1 MKIKFKRLD
10 YQEKCLNQILGV
22 FKGIYLKEPE
32 NDAQRIS
39 NPVFEIG
46 EIKDLLLENIENCYG
61 IGKIKDTFLNFSQAN
76 SYLLYAQNGVFKTS
90 FAKSLTDLINNK
102 MPKDNF
108 YPNRESKIEIEFNG
122 NKISKENVAVFHSY
136 DEKFSSEDSVTNF
149 MAKSELK
156 QRYDNIL
163 SELEKEKKALLK
175 SLKSGFDSVFDY
187 EKEIKTIFKNK
198 SFYEIL
204 DNHLTD
210 IENSEEHY
218 SFKYHDI
225 FDKLGKVKDFVNE
238 NRGLIEQY
246 FNKYKELLSLS
257 KVFKHTE
264 IGDFGTN
271 HANDLKKALENDR
284 FFKANHSLMIAGE
297 EIKDYNKLSEI
308 FEEEKNK
315 ILNNESL
322 KNSFANIE
330 KVINANKE
338 LRAFKDAI
346 SGDNTLLIEL
356 LDYDSFREK
365 VLFSYLKQSI
375 QNVRSLVGLY
385 REKKPEIEEIIKQAN
400 KDQKEWESV
409 IEIFNQRFLVP
420 FKVELQNQKDIL
432 LNEETAQ
439 FGFIFFDDN
448 QDVNVQK
455 EDLQKHLSGGEK
467 RALYILQILFEIEA
481 RKRSDKPQ
489 LLVFDDIS
497 DSFDYKNKHAIIE
510 YLNDLQECGQF
521 KLLVMTHNFD
531 FYRTLASRLGIPR
544 EQIKMIRKNDAR
556 EIIFENGG
564 YLKDFVKHIKDSQE
578 DKDFFA
584 LIPFVRNLIEYTS
597 FQADKDSNYIKLTSC
612 LHIKKDTKNIQIQD
626 ISKIFDSVFGTERKK
641 KKIEKDNSK
650 LYFQA
655 IYDIAEEIYNDKDR
669 NRIELQ
675 NKIIFSMAIRL
686 KSEEWMLNKLNQEF
700 ESTNNQTRELY
711 DAIKKELSDDEKRI
725 IQKVLMITPENIHI
739 NSFMFEPI
747 LDISLDHLYT
757 CLEKVKNLN

>member
-1 MKIKFKRLD
+1 MGLKI
-10 YQEKCLNQILGV
+10 
-22 FKGIYLKEPE
+22 
-32 NDAQRIS
+32 
-39 NPVFEIG
+39 
-46 EIKDLLLENIENCYG
+46 NIENCYG
-61 IGKIKDTFLNFSQAN
+61 IGKIKDISLNFSEAN

-90 FAKSLTDLINNK
+90 FAKSLTDLINNE

-108 YPNRESKIEIEFNG
+108 YPKRESKIEIEFNG
-122 NKISKENVAVFHSY
+122 HGISKENVAVFHSY
-136 DEKFSSEDSVTNF
+136 DEKFNSEDSVTTF

-163 SELEKEKKALLK
+163 SELEEKKKALLK
-175 SLKSGFDSVFDY
+175 SLKSGFNY
-187 EKEIKTIFKNK
+187 EKEIETIENKN
-198 SFYEIL
+198 FYEIL
-204 DNHLTD
+204 DNHLTE

-225 FDKLGKVKDFVNE
+225 FDKSEKVKDFVNK
-238 NRGLIEQY
+238 NRDLIEQY
-246 FNKYKELLSLS
+246 FNIYKELLSLS
-257 KVFKHTE
+257 KIFKHTE
-264 IGDFGTN
+264 VGDFGTN

-284 FFKANHSLMIAGE
+284 FFKANHSLMIAEE
-297 EIKDYNKLSEI
+297 EIKNYNKLSEI

-315 ILNNESL
+315 ILNNENL

-330 KVINANKE
+330 KAINANKE
-338 LRAFKDAI
+338 LKAFKDAI
-346 SGDNTLLIEL
+346 NRDNTLLTEL
-356 LDYDSFREK
+356 LNYDSFREK
-365 VLFSYLKQSI
+365 VLFSYLKQAI
-375 QNVRSLVGLY
+375 QNVRILVELY
-385 REKKPEIEEIIKQAN
+385 REKKPEIKEIIKQAN

-409 IEIFNQRFLVP
+409 IETFNQRFLVP
-420 FKVELQNQKDIL
+420 FKVKLQNQKDIL
-432 LNEETAQ
+432 LNKDTAQ
-439 FGFIFFDDN
+439 FRFIFSDDN

-481 RKRSDKPQ
+481 RKRSDKLQ

-531 FYRTLASRLGIPR
+531 FYLTLASRLGIPR

-584 LIPFVRNLIEYTS
+584 LIPFVRNLIEYTRP
-597 FQADKDSNYIKLTSC
+597 QADKDNDYIKLTNC
-612 LHIKKDTKNIQIQD
+612 LHMKKDTETIKIQD
-626 ISKIFDSVFGTERKK
+626 ISKIFDSVFGIERKK
-641 KKIEKDNSK
+641 RNIEKDGSK
-650 LYFQA
+650 LYLQA
-655 IYDIAEEIYNDKDR
+655 IYDIAEEICNDENR
-669 NRIELQ
+669 NHIELQ
-675 NKIIFSMAIRL
+675 NKIIFSIAIRL
-686 KSEEWMLNKLNQEF
+686 KAEEWMLNKLNQKF
-700 ESTNNQTRELY
+700 EPKKNQTRELY
-711 DAIKKELSDDEKRI
+711 DATKKGLSDDEKRI

-757 CLEKVKNLN
+757 CFEEVKKLNKAYQ

>member
-1 MKIKFKRLD
+1 MELKI
-10 YQEKCLNQILGV
+10 
-22 FKGIYLKEPE
+22 
-32 NDAQRIS
+32 
-39 NPVFEIG
+39 
-46 EIKDLLLENIENCYG
+46 NIENCYG
-61 IGKIKDTFLNFSQAN
+61 IGKIKDTLNFSQAK
-76 SYLLYAQNGVFKTS
+76 SCLLYAQNGVFKTS
-90 FAKSLTDLINNK
+90 FAKSLTDLINSE

-122 NKISKENVAVFHSY
+122 NRISKENVAVFHSY

-238 NRGLIEQY
+238 NRDLIEQY

-264 IGDFGTN
+264 VGDFGTN

-315 ILNNESL
+315 ILNNEDL

-330 KVINANKE
+330 KFINANKE

-356 LDYDSFREK
+356 LNYDSFREK

-439 FGFIFFDDN
+439 FGFIFSDDN

-481 RKRSDKPQ
+481 RKRSNETQ

-497 DSFDYKNKHAIIE
+497 DSFDYRNKHAIIE

-544 EQIKMIRKNDAR
+544 EQIKIIRKNDTR

-564 YLKDFVKHIKDSQE
+564 YLKSVIKCIRDSKE

-597 FQADKDSNYIKLTSC
+597 FQADKNNNYIKLTSC
-612 LHIKKDTKNIQIQD
+612 LHMKKDTKDIQIQD

-641 KKIEKDNSK
+641 KKIEEDNSK
-650 LYFQA
+650 LYFKT
-655 IYDIAEEIYNDKDR
+655 IYNIAEKIYNDK
-669 NRIELQ
+669 NPNHIELQ
-675 NKIIFSMAIRL
+675 NKIIFSIAIRL

-757 CLEKVKNLN
+757 CFEEIKNLN

>member
-1 MKIKFKRLD
+1 MELKI
-10 YQEKCLNQILGV
+10 
-22 FKGIYLKEPE
+22 
-32 NDAQRIS
+32 
-39 NPVFEIG
+39 
-46 EIKDLLLENIENCYG
+46 NIENCYG
-61 IGKIKDTFLNFSQAN
+61 IGKMKEILNFSQAN

-90 FAKSLTDLINNK
+90 FAKSLTDLINSE

-122 NKISKENVAVFHSY
+122 NRISKENVAVFHSY

-175 SLKSGFDSVFDY
+175 SLKSGFDSGFDY
-187 EKEIKTIFKNK
+187 EKEIKTIKNK

-225 FDKLGKVKDFVNE
+225 FDKSEKVKDFVNE
-238 NRGLIEQY
+238 NRDLIEQY

-264 IGDFGTN
+264 VGDFGTN
-271 HANDLKKALENDR
+271 HANDLKKALENNR
-284 FFKANHSLMIAGE
+284 FFKADHSLMIAGE
-297 EIKDYNKLSEI
+297 EIKNYNRLSEI

-315 ILNNESL
+315 ILNNEDL

-330 KVINANKE
+330 KFINANKE

-356 LDYDSFREK
+356 LNYDSFREK

-409 IEIFNQRFLVP
+409 IKIFNQRFLVP

-439 FGFIFFDDN
+439 FGFIFSDGN

-481 RKRSDKPQ
+481 RKRSYKPQ

-564 YLKDFVKHIKDSQE
+564 YLKSFIECIRNSKE
-578 DKDFFA
+578 DKNFFA
-584 LIPFVRNLIEYTS
+584 LIPFVRNLIEYTRP
-597 FQADKDSNYIKLTSC
+597 QTDKDNDYIKLTSC
-612 LHIKKDTKNIQIQD
+612 LHMKKDTKNIQIQD

-641 KKIEKDNSK
+641 RNIEKDGSK
-650 LYFQA
+650 LYHQA
-655 IYDIAEEIYNDKDR
+655 IYDIAEEIYNDK
-669 NRIELQ
+669 NCNHIELQ
-675 NKIIFSMAIRL
+675 NKIIFSIAIRL
-686 KSEEWMLNKLNQEF
+686 KAEEWMLNKLNQEF
-700 ESTNNQTRELY
+700 KPKKNQTRELY
-711 DAIKKELSDDEKRI
+711 DATKKELSDDEKRI

-747 LDISLDHLYT
+747 LDTSLDHLYT
-757 CLEKVKNLN
+757 CFEEVKNLN

>member
-1 MKIKFKRLD
+1 MGLKI
-10 YQEKCLNQILGV
+10 I
-22 FKGIYLKEPE
+22 
-32 NDAQRIS
+32 
-39 NPVFEIG
+39 
-46 EIKDLLLENIENCYG
+46 NIENCYG
-61 IGKIKDTFLNFSQAN
+61 IGKIQKTSLDFSKSN

-90 FAKSLTDLINNK
+90 FAKSLTDLINNE

-108 YPNRESKIEIEFNG
+108 YPNRESEIKIEFNG
-122 NKISKENVAVFHSY
+122 KKISKENVAVFHSY
-136 DEKFSSEDSVTNF
+136 DEKFSSEDSVTTF

-175 SLKSGFDSVFDY
+175 SLKSGFNY
-187 EKEIKTIFKNK
+187 EKEIETIKNK
-198 SFYEIL
+198 NFYEIL
-204 DNHLTD
+204 DNHLTE

-225 FDKLGKVKDFVNE
+225 FDKSEKVKDFVNK
-238 NRGLIEQY
+238 NRDLIEQY

-264 IGDFGTN
+264 VGDFGTN

-284 FFKANHSLMIAGE
+284 FFKANHSLMIAEE
-297 EIKDYNKLSEI
+297 EIKNYNKLSEI

-315 ILNNESL
+315 ILNNENL
-322 KNSFANIE
+322 KNSFVNIE
-330 KVINANKE
+330 KAINANKE
-338 LRAFKDAI
+338 LKAFKDAI
-346 SGDNTLLIEL
+346 NRDNTLLTEL
-356 LDYDSFREK
+356 LNYDSFREK
-365 VLFSYLKQSI
+365 VLFSYLKQAI
-375 QNVRSLVGLY
+375 QNVRILVELY

-420 FKVELQNQKDIL
+420 FKVKLQNQKDIL
-432 LNEETAQ
+432 LNKDAAQ
-439 FGFIFFDDN
+439 FRFIFSDDN
-448 QDVNVQK
+448 QDMNVQK

-481 RKRSDKPQ
+481 RKRSDKTQ

-497 DSFDYKNKHAIIE
+497 DSFDYRNKHAIIE
-510 YLNDLQECGQF
+510 YLNDLQECRQF

-531 FYRTLASRLGIPR
+531 FYRTLESRLSIPR

-556 EIIFENGG
+556 EITFESGG
-564 YLKDFVKHIKDSQE
+564 YLKSVIKCIRDSE
-578 DKDFFA
+578 KDKDFFA

-597 FQADKDSNYIKLTSC
+597 FQADKNDNYIKLTSC
-612 LHIKKDTKNIQIQD
+612 LHMKKDTKDIQIQD

-641 KKIEKDNSK
+641 KKIEEDNSK
-650 LYFQA
+650 LYFET
-655 IYDIAEEIYNDKDR
+655 IYNIAEKIYNDK
-669 NRIELQ
+669 NYNNIELQ
-675 NKIIFSMAIRL
+675 NKIIFSIVIRL

-711 DAIKKELSDDEKRI
+711 DAIKKELSDDEKRV

-747 LDISLDHLYT
+747 LDTPLDHLYT

>member
-1 MKIKFKRLD
+1 MGLKI
-10 YQEKCLNQILGV
+10 
-22 FKGIYLKEPE
+22 
-32 NDAQRIS
+32 
-39 NPVFEIG
+39 
-46 EIKDLLLENIENCYG
+46 NIENCYG
-61 IGKIKDTFLNFSQAN
+61 IGKIKDISLNFSQAN

-90 FAKSLTDLINNK
+90 FAKSLTDLINNE

-108 YPNRESKIEIEFNG
+108 YPKRESKIEIEFNG
-122 NKISKENVAVFHSY
+122 HGISKENVAVFHSY
-136 DEKFSSEDSVTNF
+136 DEKFNSEDSVTTF

-163 SELEKEKKALLK
+163 SELEEKKKALLK
-175 SLKSGFDSVFDY
+175 SLKSGFNY
-187 EKEIKTIFKNK
+187 EKEIETIKNK
-198 SFYEIL
+198 NFYEIL
-204 DNHLTD
+204 DNHLTE

-225 FDKLGKVKDFVNE
+225 FDKSEKVKDFVNK
-238 NRGLIEQY
+238 NRDLIEQY
-246 FNKYKELLSLS
+246 FNIYKELLSLS
-257 KVFKHTE
+257 KIFKHTE
-264 IGDFGTN
+264 VGDFGTN

-284 FFKANHSLMIAGE
+284 FFKANHSLMIAEE
-297 EIKDYNKLSEI
+297 EIKNYNKLSEI

-315 ILNNESL
+315 ILNNENL
-322 KNSFANIE
+322 KNSFANVE
-330 KVINANKE
+330 KAINANKE
-338 LRAFKDAI
+338 LKAFKDAI
-346 SGDNTLLIEL
+346 NRDNTLLTEL
-356 LDYDSFREK
+356 LNYDSFREK
-365 VLFSYLKQSI
+365 VLFSYLKQFI
-375 QNVRSLVGLY
+375 QNVRSLVELY

-420 FKVELQNQKDIL
+420 FKVKLQNQKDIL
-432 LNEETAQ
+432 LNKDAAQ
-439 FGFIFFDDN
+439 FRFIFSDDN
-448 QDVNVQK
+448 QDMNVQK

-481 RKRSDKPQ
+481 RKRSNETQ

-497 DSFDYKNKHAIIE
+497 DSFDYRNKYAIIE
-510 YLNDLQECGQF
+510 YLNDLQECKQF

-531 FYRTLASRLGIPR
+531 FYRTLASRLNIPR

-564 YLKDFVKHIKDSQE
+564 YLKSVIKCIRDSE
-578 DKDFFA
+578 KDKDFFA

-597 FQADKDSNYIKLTSC
+597 FQADKNNNYIKLTSC
-612 LHIKKDTKNIQIQD
+612 LHMKKDTKDIQIQD

-641 KKIEKDNSK
+641 KKIEEDNSK
-650 LYFQA
+650 LYFET
-655 IYDIAEEIYNDKDR
+655 IYNIAEKIYNDKNHDH
-669 NRIELQ
+669 IELQ
-675 NKIIFSMAIRL
+675 NKIIFSIVIRL

-757 CLEKVKNLN
+757 CFEEVKNLN

>member
-1 MKIKFKRLD
+1 MELKI
-10 YQEKCLNQILGV
+10 
-22 FKGIYLKEPE
+22 
-32 NDAQRIS
+32 
-39 NPVFEIG
+39 
-46 EIKDLLLENIENCYG
+46 NIENCYG
-61 IGKIKDTFLNFSQAN
+61 IGKIKDTLNFSQAK

-90 FAKSLTDLINNK
+90 FAKSLTDLINNE

-108 YPNRESKIEIEFNG
+108 YPKRESKIEIEFNG
-122 NKISKENVAVFHSY
+122 HGISKENVAVFHSY
-136 DEKFSSEDSVTNF
+136 DEKFNSEDSVTTF

-156 QRYDNIL
+156 QQYDDIL
-163 SELEKEKKALLK
+163 SELEKEKKVLLK
-175 SLKSGFDSVFDY
+175 SLKSGFNY
-187 EKEIKTIFKNK
+187 EKEIETIKNK
-198 SFYEIL
+198 NFYEIL
-204 DNHLTD
+204 DNHLTE

-225 FDKLGKVKDFVNE
+225 FDKSEKVKDFVNK
-238 NRGLIEQY
+238 NRDLIEQY

-264 IGDFGTN
+264 VGDFGTN

-284 FFKANHSLMIAGE
+284 FFKANHSLMIAEE
-297 EIKDYNKLSEI
+297 EIKNYNKLSEI

-315 ILNNESL
+315 ILNNENL

-338 LRAFKDAI
+338 LKAFKDAI
-346 SGDNTLLIEL
+346 NRDNTLLTEL
-356 LDYDSFREK
+356 LNYDSFREK
-365 VLFSYLKQSI
+365 VLFSYLKQFI
-375 QNVRSLVGLY
+375 QNVRSLVELY

-420 FKVELQNQKDIL
+420 FKVKLQNQKDIL
-432 LNEETAQ
+432 LNKDAAQ
-439 FGFIFFDDN
+439 FRFIFSDDN

-481 RKRSDKPQ
+481 RKRSDKTQ

-497 DSFDYKNKHAIIE
+497 DSFDYRNKHAIIE
-510 YLNDLQECGQF
+510 YLNDLQECEQF

-531 FYRTLASRLGIPR
+531 FYRTLASRLDIPR
-544 EQIKMIRKNDAR
+544 GQIKMIRKNDAR
-556 EIIFENGG
+556 EIIFKNGG
-564 YLKDFVKHIKDSQE
+564 YLKSFIKCIRDSKE

-597 FQADKDSNYIKLTSC
+597 FQADKNNNYIKLTSC
-612 LHIKKDTKNIQIQD
+612 LHMKKDTKDIQIQD

-641 KKIEKDNSK
+641 KKIEEDNSK
-650 LYFQA
+650 LYFET
-655 IYDIAEEIYNDKDR
+655 IYNIAEKIYNDK
-669 NRIELQ
+669 NYNNIELQ
-675 NKIIFSMAIRL
+675 NKIIFSIVIRL

-700 ESTNNQTRELY
+700 ESTNNQTRKLY

-757 CLEKVKNLN
+757 CFEEVKNLN

>member
-1 MKIKFKRLD
+1 MELKI
-10 YQEKCLNQILGV
+10 
-22 FKGIYLKEPE
+22 
-32 NDAQRIS
+32 
-39 NPVFEIG
+39 
-46 EIKDLLLENIENCYG
+46 NIENCYG
-61 IGKIKDTFLNFSQAN
+61 IGKIKDISLNFSEAN

-90 FAKSLTDLINNK
+90 FAKSLTDLINNE

-108 YPNRESKIEIEFNG
+108 YPKRESKIEIEFNG
-122 NKISKENVAVFHSY
+122 HGISKENVAVFHSY
-136 DEKFSSEDSVTNF
+136 DEKFNSEDSVTTF

-156 QRYDNIL
+156 QRYDDIL

-175 SLKSGFDSVFDY
+175 SLKSGFNY
-187 EKEIKTIFKNK
+187 EKEIETIKNK
-198 SFYEIL
+198 NFYEIL
-204 DNHLTD
+204 DNHLTE

-225 FDKLGKVKDFVNE
+225 FDKSEKVKDFVNK
-238 NRGLIEQY
+238 NRDLIEQY
-246 FNKYKELLSLS
+246 FNEYKELLSLS

-264 IGDFGTN
+264 VGDFGTN

-284 FFKANHSLMIAGE
+284 FFKANHSLMIAEE
-297 EIKDYNKLSEI
+297 EIKNYNKLSEI

-315 ILNNESL
+315 ILNNENL

-330 KVINANKE
+330 KAINANKE
-338 LRAFKDAI
+338 LKAFKDAI
-346 SGDNTLLIEL
+346 NRDNTLLTEL
-356 LDYDSFREK
+356 LNYDSFREK
-365 VLFSYLKQSI
+365 VLFSYLKQAI
-375 QNVRSLVGLY
+375 QNVRILVELY
-385 REKKPEIEEIIKQAN
+385 REKKPEIKEIIKQAN

-409 IEIFNQRFLVP
+409 IETFNQRFLVP
-420 FKVELQNQKDIL
+420 FKVKLQNQKDIL
-432 LNEETAQ
+432 LNKDTAQ
-439 FGFIFFDDN
+439 FRFIFSDDN
-448 QDVNVQK
+448 QDMNVQK

-481 RKRSDKPQ
+481 RKRSDEVQ

-497 DSFDYKNKHAIIE
+497 DSFDYKNKYAIIE
-510 YLNDLQECGQF
+510 YLKDLQECEQF

-531 FYRTLASRLGIPR
+531 FYRTLASRLNIPR
-544 EQIKMIRKNDAR
+544 KQIKMICKNDAR

-564 YLKDFVKHIKDSQE
+564 YLKSFIKWIRDSE
-578 DKDFFA
+578 DDKDFFT

-597 FQADKDSNYIKLTSC
+597 FQADKNNNYIKLTSC
-612 LHIKKDTKNIQIQD
+612 LHMKKDTKNIQIQD

-675 NKIIFSMAIRL
+675 NKIIFSIVIRL

-757 CLEKVKNLN
+757 RFEEVKKLNKAYQ

>member
-1 MKIKFKRLD
+1 MELKI
-10 YQEKCLNQILGV
+10 
-22 FKGIYLKEPE
+22 
-32 NDAQRIS
+32 
-39 NPVFEIG
+39 
-46 EIKDLLLENIENCYG
+46 NIENCYG
-61 IGKIKDTFLNFSQAN
+61 IGKIKEKSLDFSKAN
-76 SYLLYAQNGVFKTS
+76 SCLLYAQNGVFKTS
-90 FAKSLTDLINNK
+90 FAKSLTDLINNE

-108 YPNRESKIEIEFNG
+108 YPKRESKIEIEFNG
-122 NKISKENVAVFHSY
+122 HGISKENVAVFHSY
-136 DEKFSSEDSVTNF
+136 DEKFNSEDSVTTF

-156 QRYDNIL
+156 QRYDDIL
-163 SELEKEKKALLK
+163 SELEEKKKALLK
-175 SLKSGFDSVFDY
+175 SLKGGFNY
-187 EKEIKTIFKNK
+187 EKEIETIKNK
-198 SFYEIL
+198 NFYEIL
-204 DNHLTD
+204 DNHLTE

-218 SFKYHDI
+218 SFKYHDM
-225 FDKLGKVKDFVNE
+225 FDKSEKVKDFVNK
-238 NRGLIEQY
+238 NRDLIEQY
-246 FNKYKELLSLS
+246 FNKYKELLSIS

-264 IGDFGTN
+264 VGDFGTN

-284 FFKANHSLMIAGE
+284 FFKANHSLMIAEE
-297 EIKDYNKLSEI
+297 EIKNYNKLSEI

-315 ILNNESL
+315 ILNNENL

-330 KVINANKE
+330 KAINANKE
-338 LRAFKDAI
+338 LKAFKDAI
-346 SGDNTLLIEL
+346 NRDNTLLTEL
-356 LDYDSFREK
+356 LNYDSFREK
-365 VLFSYLKQSI
+365 VLFSYLKQAI
-375 QNVRSLVGLY
+375 QNVRILVELY

-400 KDQKEWESV
+400 KDQKEWVSV

-420 FKVELQNQKDIL
+420 FKVKLQNQKDIL
-432 LNEETAQ
+432 LNKDAAQ
-439 FGFIFFDDN
+439 FRFIFSDDN
-448 QDVNVQK
+448 QDMNVQK

-481 RKRSDKPQ
+481 RKRSDKTQ

-497 DSFDYKNKHAIIE
+497 DSFDYRNKHAIIE
-510 YLNDLQECGQF
+510 YLNDLQECRQF

-531 FYRTLASRLGIPR
+531 FYRTLGSRLNIPR

-556 EIIFENGG
+556 EITFESGG
-564 YLKDFVKHIKDSQE
+564 YLKSVIKCIRDSE
-578 DKDFFA
+578 KDKDFFA

-597 FQADKDSNYIKLTSC
+597 FQADKNDNYIKLTSC
-612 LHIKKDTKNIQIQD
+612 LHMKEDTKDIQIQD

-675 NKIIFSMAIRL
+675 NKIILSMAIRL
-686 KSEEWMLNKLNQEF
+686 KAEEWMLNKLNQEF
-700 ESTNNQTRELY
+700 ESEKNQTRELY
-711 DAIKKELSDDEKRI
+711 DATKKELSDDEKRV

-757 CLEKVKNLN
+757 CLEEVKNLN

>member
-1 MKIKFKRLD
+1 MGLKI
-10 YQEKCLNQILGV
+10 I
-22 FKGIYLKEPE
+22 
-32 NDAQRIS
+32 
-39 NPVFEIG
+39 
-46 EIKDLLLENIENCYG
+46 NIENCYG
-61 IGKIKDTFLNFSQAN
+61 IGKIQKTSLDFSKSN

-90 FAKSLTDLINNK
+90 FAKSLTDLINNE

-108 YPNRESKIEIEFNG
+108 YPNRRSKIEIEFNG
-122 NKISKENVAVFHSY
+122 EKISKENVAVFHSY
-136 DEKFSSEDSVTNF
+136 DEKFSSENSVTTF
-149 MAKSELK
+149 MAESDLK
-156 QRYDNIL
+156 QRYDDIF

-175 SLKSGFDSVFDY
+175 SLKSDFDY

-204 DNHLTD
+204 YNHLIE

-218 SFKYHDI
+218 SFKYHNI
-225 FDKLGKVKDFVNE
+225 FDKLGKVKDFVNK
-238 NRGLIEQY
+238 NRDLIEQY

-264 IGDFGTN
+264 VGDFGTN

-297 EIKDYNKLSEI
+297 EIKNYNKLSEI

-315 ILNNESL
+315 ILNNEDL

-330 KVINANKE
+330 KFINANKE

-356 LDYDSFREK
+356 LNYDSFRKK

-375 QNVRSLVGLY
+375 QNVRSLVELY
-385 REKKPEIEEIIKQAN
+385 REKKPEIEEIIEQAN

-409 IEIFNQRFLVP
+409 IKIFNQRFLVP

-432 LNEETAQ
+432 LNKDAAQ
-439 FGFIFFDDN
+439 FGFIFSDDN

-497 DSFDYKNKHAIIE
+497 DSFDYRNKHAIIE

-584 LIPFVRNLIEYTS
+584 LIPFVRNLIEYTRL
-597 FQADKDSNYIKLTSC
+597 QASKDNDYIKLTSC
-612 LHIKKDTKNIQIQD
+612 LHMKKDTKDIQIQD
-626 ISKIFDSVFGTERKK
+626 ISKIFDSVFGAERKK
-641 KKIEKDNSK
+641 RNIEKNGSK
-650 LYFQA
+650 LYLQA
-655 IYDIAEEIYNDKDR
+655 IYDIAEEICKNE
-669 NRIELQ
+669 NCNHIELQ
-675 NKIIFSMAIRL
+675 NKIIFSIAIRL
-686 KSEEWMLNKLNQEF
+686 KAEEWMLNKLNQKF
-700 ESTNNQTRELY
+700 EPTKNQTRGLY
-711 DAIKKELSDDEKRI
+711 NATKEELSDDEKRI

-757 CLEKVKNLN
+757 CFEEVKKLNKAYQ

>member
-1 MKIKFKRLD
+1 MELKII
-10 YQEKCLNQILGV
+10 NM
-22 FKGIYLKEPE
+22 
-32 NDAQRIS
+32 
-39 NPVFEIG
+39 
-46 EIKDLLLENIENCYG
+46 ENCYG
-61 IGKIKDTFLNFSQAN
+61 IGKIEKISLNFQKN

-136 DEKFSSEDSVTNF
+136 DEKFSSEDSVTTF
-149 MAKSELK
+149 MAEADLK
-156 QRYDNIL
+156 QQYDDIF

-175 SLKSGFDSVFDY
+175 SLKSGFDY

-210 IENSEEHY
+210 IEKSEEHY
-218 SFKYHDI
+218 FFKYRDI

-238 NRGLIEQY
+238 NRDLIEQY

-257 KVFKHTE
+257 KVFKHIE
-264 IGDFGTN
+264 GGDFGTN
-271 HANDLKKALENDR
+271 HAEDLKKALKNNR
-284 FFKANHSLMIAGE
+284 FFKADHSLMIAGE
-297 EIKDYNKLSEI
+297 EIKDYNRLSEI

-315 ILNNESL
+315 ILNNEDL

-330 KVINANKE
+330 KFINANKE
-338 LRAFKDAI
+338 LTTFKDAI
-346 SGDNTLLIEL
+346 NRDNTLLIEL

-375 QNVRSLVGLY
+375 QNVESLVKLY

-409 IEIFNQRFLVP
+409 IKIFKQRFLVP
-420 FKVELQNQKDIL
+420 FKVELQNQKDVL

-439 FGFIFFDDN
+439 FGFIFSDDN
-448 QDVNVQK
+448 QENMVQK

-481 RKRSDKPQ
+481 RKKSDKPQ

-510 YLNDLQECGQF
+510 YLNDLQKCGQF

-531 FYRTLASRLGIPR
+531 FYRTLESRLGIPR
-544 EQIKMIRKNDAR
+544 EQIKMIHRNDAR
-556 EIIFENGG
+556 EIIFEKGE
-564 YLKDFVKHIKDSQE
+564 YLNSFIKHIKDSQK

-584 LIPFVRNLIEYTS
+584 LIPFVRNLIEYTR
-597 FQADKDSNYIKLTSC
+597 ADEDSDYIKLTSC
-612 LHIKKDTKNIQIQD
+612 LHMKEDTKTIQIQE
-626 ISKIFDSVFGTERKK
+626 ISKIFDSVFGAKRKK
-641 KKIEKDNSK
+641 RNIEKNGSK
-650 LYFQA
+650 LYLQA
-655 IYDIAEEIYNDKDR
+655 IDEIAEEICNDKDHD
-669 NRIELQ
+669 RIDHINLQ
-675 NKIIFSMAIRL
+675 NKIIFSIAIRL
-686 KSEEWMLNKLNQEF
+686 KAEEWMLKVLNKLNKKIEPKK
-700 ESTNNQTRELY
+700 NQTKELY
-711 DAIKKELSDDEKRI
+711 NATEERLSDDEKRI
-725 IQKVLMITPENIHI
+725 IQKVLMITLENIHI

-747 LDISLDHLYT
+747 LDTSLDHLYK
-757 CLEKVKNLN
+757 CFEEVKNLN

>member
-1 MKIKFKRLD
+1 MGLKI
-10 YQEKCLNQILGV
+10 
-22 FKGIYLKEPE
+22 
-32 NDAQRIS
+32 
-39 NPVFEIG
+39 
-46 EIKDLLLENIENCYG
+46 NIENCYG
-61 IGKIKDTFLNFSQAN
+61 IGKIKDISLDFSEAK
-76 SYLLYAQNGVFKTS
+76 SCLLYAQNGVFKTS
-90 FAKSLTDLINNK
+90 FAKSLTDLINNE

-108 YPNRESKIEIEFNG
+108 YPKRESKIEIEFNG
-122 NKISKENVAVFHSY
+122 HGISKENVAVFHSY
-136 DEKFSSEDSVTNF
+136 DEKFSSEDSVTTF

-163 SELEKEKKALLK
+163 SELEKEKKAFLK
-175 SLKSGFDSVFDY
+175 SLKSGFDC
-187 EKEIKTIFKNK
+187 EEEIKTIKNEKNK
-198 SFYEIL
+198 NFYEIL
-204 DNHLTD
+204 DTYLTE
-210 IENSEEHY
+210 IENSEKHY
-218 SFKYHDI
+218 SFEYRDI
-225 FDKLGKVKDFVNE
+225 FDRSKKVKDFVNE
-238 NRGLIEQY
+238 NRDLIEQY

-264 IGDFGTN
+264 VGDFGTN

-284 FFKANHSLMIAGE
+284 FFKANHSLMIAEE

-315 ILNNESL
+315 ILNNENL

-338 LRAFKDAI
+338 LKAFKDAI
-346 SGDNTLLIEL
+346 NRDNTLLTEL
-356 LDYDSFREK
+356 LNYDSFREK
-365 VLFSYLKQSI
+365 VLFSYLKQFI
-375 QNVRSLVGLY
+375 QNVRSLVELY

-439 FGFIFFDDN
+439 FGFIFSDDN

-510 YLNDLQECGQF
+510 YLNDLQECKQF

-531 FYRTLASRLGIPR
+531 FYRTLASRLDIPR

-556 EIIFENGG
+556 EIIFEKGE
-564 YLKDFVKHIKDSQE
+564 YLKSVIKCIRDSEQ

-584 LIPFVRNLIEYTS
+584 LIPFVRNLIEYTR
-597 FQADKDSNYIKLTSC
+597 FQADKDNDYIKLTNC
-612 LHIKKDTKNIQIQD
+612 LHMKEDTKDIQIQD
-626 ISKIFDSVFGTERKK
+626 ISKIFDSVFG
-641 KKIEKDNSK
+641 
-650 LYFQA
+650 
-655 IYDIAEEIYNDKDR
+655 AE
-669 NRIELQ
+669 
-675 NKIIFSMAIRL
+675 
-686 KSEEWMLNKLNQEF
+686 
-700 ESTNNQTRELY
+700 
-711 DAIKKELSDDEKRI
+711 
-725 IQKVLMITPENIHI
+725 
-739 NSFMFEPI
+739 
-747 LDISLDHLYT
+747 
-757 CLEKVKNLN
+757 

>member
-1 MKIKFKRLD
+1 MELKI
-10 YQEKCLNQILGV
+10 
-22 FKGIYLKEPE
+22 
-32 NDAQRIS
+32 
-39 NPVFEIG
+39 
-46 EIKDLLLENIENCYG
+46 NIENCYG
-61 IGKIKDTFLNFSQAN
+61 IGKIKEIFLNFSQAN

-90 FAKSLTDLINNK
+90 FAKSLTDLINNE

-108 YPNRESKIEIEFNG
+108 YPKRESKIEIEFNG
-122 NKISKENVAVFHSY
+122 HGISKENVAVFHSY
-136 DEKFSSEDSVTNF
+136 DEKFNSEDSVTTF

-163 SELEKEKKALLK
+163 SELEEKKKALLK
-175 SLKSGFDSVFDY
+175 SLKSGFNY
-187 EKEIKTIFKNK
+187 EKEIETIKNK

-204 DNHLTD
+204 DNHLTE

-218 SFKYHDI
+218 FFKYHDI
-225 FDKLGKVKDFVNE
+225 FDKLGKVKDFVNKH
-238 NRGLIEQY
+238 RDLIEQY
-246 FNKYKELLSLS
+246 FNKYKELLSIS
-257 KVFKHTE
+257 KIFKHTE
-264 IGDFGTN
+264 VGDFGTN

-297 EIKDYNKLSEI
+297 QIKDYNKLSEI

-315 ILNNESL
+315 ILNNENI

-338 LRAFKDAI
+338 LKAFKDAI

-356 LDYDSFREK
+356 LNYDSFRVK

-375 QNVRSLVGLY
+375 QNVKSLVELY
-385 REKKPEIEEIIKQAN
+385 REKKSEIEKIIEQAN

-409 IEIFNQRFLVP
+409 IKIFNQRFLVP

-432 LNEETAQ
+432 LNKDAAQ
-439 FGFIFFDDN
+439 FRFIFSDDN

-481 RKRSDKPQ
+481 RKRSNETQ

-497 DSFDYKNKHAIIE
+497 DSFDYRNKYAIIE

-531 FYRTLASRLGIPR
+531 FYRTLASRLNIPR

-556 EIIFENGG
+556 EIIFKNGG
-564 YLKDFVKHIKDSQE
+564 YLKSFVECVRNSKE
-578 DKDFFA
+578 DKNFFA
-584 LIPFVRNLIEYTS
+584 LIPFVRNLIEYTRP
-597 FQADKDSNYIKLTSC
+597 QADKDNDYIKLTSC
-612 LHIKKDTKNIQIQD
+612 LHMKKDTKNIQIQD

-650 LYFQA
+650 LYHQA
-655 IYDIAEEIYNDKDR
+655 IYDIAEEIYNDK
-669 NRIELQ
+669 NCNHIELQ
-675 NKIIFSMAIRL
+675 NKIIFSIAIRL
-686 KSEEWMLNKLNQEF
+686 KAEEWMLNKLNQEF
-700 ESTNNQTRELY
+700 KPKKNQTRELY
-711 DAIKKELSDDEKRI
+711 DATKKELSDDEKRI

-747 LDISLDHLYT
+747 LDTSIDHLYT
-757 CLEKVKNLN
+757 CFEEVKNLN

>member
-1 MKIKFKRLD
+1 MELKI
-10 YQEKCLNQILGV
+10 
-22 FKGIYLKEPE
+22 
-32 NDAQRIS
+32 
-39 NPVFEIG
+39 
-46 EIKDLLLENIENCYG
+46 NIENCYG
-61 IGKIKDTFLNFSQAN
+61 IGKIKEIFLNFSQAN

-90 FAKSLTDLINNK
+90 FAKSLTDLINNE

-108 YPNRESKIEIEFNG
+108 YPKRESKIEIEFNG
-122 NKISKENVAVFHSY
+122 HGISKENVAVFHSY
-136 DEKFSSEDSVTNF
+136 DEKFNSEDSVTTF

-163 SELEKEKKALLK
+163 SELEEKKKALLK
-175 SLKSGFDSVFDY
+175 SLKSGFNY
-187 EKEIKTIFKNK
+187 EKEIETIKNK

-204 DNHLTD
+204 NNHLTE

-218 SFKYHDI
+218 FFKYHDI
-225 FDKLGKVKDFVNE
+225 FDKLGKVKDFVNKH
-238 NRGLIEQY
+238 RDLIEQY
-246 FNKYKELLSLS
+246 FNKYKELLSIS
-257 KVFKHTE
+257 KIFKHTE
-264 IGDFGTN
+264 VGDFGTN

-297 EIKDYNKLSEI
+297 QIKDYNKLSEI

-315 ILNNESL
+315 ILNNENI

-338 LRAFKDAI
+338 LKAFKDAI
-346 SGDNTLLIEL
+346 SRDNTLLIEL
-356 LDYDSFREK
+356 LNYDSFREK
-365 VLFSYLKQSI
+365 VLFSYLKQAI
-375 QNVRSLVGLY
+375 QNVRSLVELY
-385 REKKPEIEEIIKQAN
+385 REKKPEIEKIIKQAN

-409 IEIFNQRFLVP
+409 IKIFNQRFLVP
-420 FKVELQNQKDIL
+420 FKVKLQNQKDIL
-432 LNEETAQ
+432 LNKDAAQ
-439 FGFIFFDDN
+439 FRFIFFDDN
-448 QDVNVQK
+448 QDMNVQK
-455 EDLQKHLSGGEK
+455 EDLQKHLSTGEK

-481 RKRSDKPQ
+481 RKRSDETQ

-497 DSFDYKNKHAIIE
+497 DSFDYKNKYAIIE
-510 YLNDLQECGQF
+510 YLNDLQECRQF
-521 KLLVMTHNFD
+521 KFLVMTHNFD
-531 FYRTLASRLGIPR
+531 FYRTLASRLNIPR

-564 YLKDFVKHIKDSQE
+564 YLKSVIKCIRDSE
-578 DKDFFA
+578 KDKDFFA

-597 FQADKDSNYIKLTSC
+597 FQADKNNNYIKLTSC
-612 LHIKKDTKNIQIQD
+612 LHMKKDTKDIQIQD

-641 KKIEKDNSK
+641 KKIEEDNSK
-650 LYFQA
+650 LYFET
-655 IYDIAEEIYNDKDR
+655 IYNIAEKIYNDKNHDH
-669 NRIELQ
+669 IELQ
-675 NKIIFSMAIRL
+675 NKIIFSIVIRL
-686 KSEEWMLNKLNQEF
+686 KVEEWMLNKLNQEF

-757 CLEKVKNLN
+757 CLEEVKNLN

>member
-1 MKIKFKRLD
+1 MGLKI
-10 YQEKCLNQILGV
+10 
-22 FKGIYLKEPE
+22 
-32 NDAQRIS
+32 
-39 NPVFEIG
+39 
-46 EIKDLLLENIENCYG
+46 NIENCYG
-61 IGKIKDTFLNFSQAN
+61 IGKIKDISLNFSEAN

-90 FAKSLTDLINNK
+90 FAKSLTDLINNE

-108 YPNRESKIEIEFNG
+108 YPKRESKIEIEFNG
-122 NKISKENVAVFHSY
+122 HGISKENVAVFHSY
-136 DEKFSSEDSVTNF
+136 DEKFNSEDSVTTF

-163 SELEKEKKALLK
+163 SELEEKKKALLK

-210 IENSEEHY
+210 IENSEEYY

-238 NRGLIEQY
+238 NRDLIEQY

-264 IGDFGTN
+264 VGDFGTN
-271 HANDLKKALENDR
+271 HANDLKKALENNR
-284 FFKANHSLMIAGE
+284 FFKADHSLMIAGE

-356 LDYDSFREK
+356 LNYDSFRVK

-375 QNVRSLVGLY
+375 QNVKSLVELY
-385 REKKPEIEEIIKQAN
+385 REKKSEIEKIIEQAN

-409 IEIFNQRFLVP
+409 IKIFNQRFLVP

-432 LNEETAQ
+432 LNKDAAQ
-439 FGFIFFDDN
+439 FGFIFSDGN

-481 RKRSDKPQ
+481 RKRSDEVQ

-497 DSFDYKNKHAIIE
+497 DSFDYRNKYAIIE
-510 YLNDLQECGQF
+510 YLNDLQECKQF

-531 FYRTLASRLGIPR
+531 FYRTLASRLNIPR
-544 EQIKMIRKNDAR
+544 EQIKMICKNDAR

-564 YLKDFVKHIKDSQE
+564 YLKSVIKCIRDSE
-578 DKDFFA
+578 KDKDFFA

-597 FQADKDSNYIKLTSC
+597 FQADKNNNYIKLTSC
-612 LHIKKDTKNIQIQD
+612 LHMKKDTKDIQIQD

-641 KKIEKDNSK
+641 KKIEEDNSK
-650 LYFQA
+650 LYFET
-655 IYDIAEEIYNDKDR
+655 IYNIAEKIYNDKDR

-675 NKIIFSMAIRL
+675 NKIIFSIAIRL
-686 KSEEWMLNKLNQEF
+686 KAEEWMLNKLNQEF
-700 ESTNNQTRELY
+700 KPKKNQTRELY
-711 DAIKKELSDDEKRI
+711 DATKKELSDDEKRI

-747 LDISLDHLYT
+747 LDTSIDHLYT
-757 CLEKVKNLN
+757 CFEEVKNLN

>member
-1 MKIKFKRLD
+1 MGLKI
-10 YQEKCLNQILGV
+10 I
-22 FKGIYLKEPE
+22 
-32 NDAQRIS
+32 
-39 NPVFEIG
+39 
-46 EIKDLLLENIENCYG
+46 NIENCYG
-61 IGKIKDTFLNFSQAN
+61 IGKIQKTSLDFSKSN

-90 FAKSLTDLINNK
+90 FAKSLTDLINNE

-108 YPNRESKIEIEFNG
+108 YPNRESEIKIEFNG
-122 NKISKENVAVFHSY
+122 KKISKENVAVFHSY
-136 DEKFSSEDSVTNF
+136 DEKFSSEDSVTTF

-163 SELEKEKKALLK
+163 SELEKEKKVLLK
-175 SLKSGFDSVFDY
+175 SLKSGFNY
-187 EKEIKTIFKNK
+187 EKEIETIKNK
-198 SFYEIL
+198 NFYEIL
-204 DNHLTD
+204 DNHLTE

-225 FDKLGKVKDFVNE
+225 FDKSEKVKDFVNK
-238 NRGLIEQY
+238 NRDLIEQY

-264 IGDFGTN
+264 VGDFGTN

-284 FFKANHSLMIAGE
+284 FFKANHSLMIAEE
-297 EIKDYNKLSEI
+297 EIKNYNKLSEI

-315 ILNNESL
+315 ILNNENL
-322 KNSFANIE
+322 KNSFVNIE
-330 KVINANKE
+330 KAINANKE
-338 LRAFKDAI
+338 LKAFKDAI
-346 SGDNTLLIEL
+346 NRDNTLLTEL
-356 LDYDSFREK
+356 LNYDSFREK
-365 VLFSYLKQSI
+365 VLFSYLKQAI
-375 QNVRSLVGLY
+375 QNVRILVELY

-420 FKVELQNQKDIL
+420 FKVKLQNQKDIL
-432 LNEETAQ
+432 LNKDAAQ
-439 FGFIFFDDN
+439 FRFIFSDDN
-448 QDVNVQK
+448 QDMNIQK

-481 RKRSDKPQ
+481 RKRSDKTQ

-497 DSFDYKNKHAIIE
+497 DSFDYRNKHAIIE
-510 YLNDLQECGQF
+510 YLNDLQECRQF

-531 FYRTLASRLGIPR
+531 FYRTLASRLNISR
-544 EQIKMIRKNDAR
+544 KQIKMIRKNDAR
-556 EIIFENGG
+556 EIFFEDGG
-564 YLKDFVKHIKDSQE
+564 YLKSVIKCIRDSEE

-597 FQADKDSNYIKLTSC
+597 FQVDKNNNYIKLTSC
-612 LHIKKDTKNIQIQD
+612 LHMKKDTKDIQIQD

-641 KKIEKDNSK
+641 KKIEEDNSK
-650 LYFQA
+650 LYFET
-655 IYDIAEEIYNDKDR
+655 IYNIAEKIYNDK
-669 NRIELQ
+669 NYNHIELQ
-675 NKIIFSMAIRL
+675 NKIIFSIVIRL
-686 KSEEWMLNKLNQEF
+686 KAEEWMLNKLNQEF

>member
-1 MKIKFKRLD
+1 MELKI
-10 YQEKCLNQILGV
+10 
-22 FKGIYLKEPE
+22 
-32 NDAQRIS
+32 
-39 NPVFEIG
+39 
-46 EIKDLLLENIENCYG
+46 NIENCYG
-61 IGKIKDTFLNFSQAN
+61 IGKIKDISLDFSQAN
-76 SYLLYAQNGVFKTS
+76 SCLLYAQNGVFKTS
-90 FAKSLTDLINNK
+90 FAKSLTDLINNE

-108 YPNRESKIEIEFNG
+108 YPKRESKIEIEFNG
-122 NKISKENVAVFHSY
+122 HGISKENVAVFHSY
-136 DEKFSSEDSVTNF
+136 DEKFSSEDSVTTF
-149 MAKSELK
+149 MAESDLK
-156 QRYDNIL
+156 QRYDDIL

-175 SLKSGFDSVFDY
+175 SLKSDFDY
-187 EKEIKTIFKNK
+187 EKEIKTVFKNK

-204 DNHLTD
+204 DNHLTE

-218 SFKYHDI
+218 SFKYHNI

-238 NRGLIEQY
+238 NRDLIEQY

-264 IGDFGTN
+264 VGDFGTN

-284 FFKANHSLMIAGE
+284 FFKADHSLMIAGE

-315 ILNNESL
+315 ILNNEDL

-330 KVINANKE
+330 KFINANKE
-338 LRAFKDAI
+338 LRAFKDTI

-356 LDYDSFREK
+356 LNYDSFRKK
-365 VLFSYLKQSI
+365 VLFSYLKQVI
-375 QNVRSLVGLY
+375 QNVKSLVNLY
-385 REKKPEIEEIIKQAN
+385 REKKPKIEEIIKQAS

-432 LNEETAQ
+432 LNKDTAQ
-439 FGFIFFDDN
+439 FRFIFSDDN

-481 RKRSDKPQ
+481 RKRSDEVQ
-489 LLVFDDIS
+489 LLVFNDIS
-497 DSFDYKNKHAIIE
+497 DSFDYRNKYAIIE
-510 YLNDLQECGQF
+510 YLNDLQECKQF

-531 FYRTLASRLGIPR
+531 FYRTLASRLDIPR
-544 EQIKMIRKNDAR
+544 KQIKMIRKNDAR
-556 EIIFENGG
+556 EIIFEDGE
-564 YLKDFVKHIKDSQE
+564 YLKSVIKCIRDSEQ

-584 LIPFVRNLIEYTS
+584 LIPFVRNLIEYTRL
-597 FQADKDSNYIKLTSC
+597 QASKDNDYIKLTNC
-612 LHIKKDTKNIQIQD
+612 LHMKEYTKDIQIQE
-626 ISKIFDSVFGTERKK
+626 ISKIFDSVFGVERKK
-641 KKIEKDNSK
+641 RNIEKDGSK
-650 LYFQA
+650 LYLQA
-655 IYDIAEEIYNDKDR
+655 IYDIAEEIYNDK
-669 NRIELQ
+669 NYNHIKLQ
-675 NKIIFSMAIRL
+675 NKIIFSIVIRL

-757 CLEKVKNLN
+757 CFEEVKKLNKAYQ

>member
-1 MKIKFKRLD
+1 MELKI
-10 YQEKCLNQILGV
+10 I
-22 FKGIYLKEPE
+22 
-32 NDAQRIS
+32 
-39 NPVFEIG
+39 
-46 EIKDLLLENIENCYG
+46 NIENCYG
-61 IGKIKDTFLNFSQAN
+61 IGKIQKTSLDFSKSN

-90 FAKSLTDLINNK
+90 FAKSLTDLINNE

-136 DEKFSSEDSVTNF
+136 DEKFSSEDSVTTF
-149 MAKSELK
+149 MAESDLK
-156 QRYDNIL
+156 QRYDNIF

-175 SLKSGFDSVFDY
+175 SLKSGFDY

-204 DNHLTD
+204 DNYLTD

-238 NRGLIEQY
+238 NRDLIEQY
-246 FNKYKELLSLS
+246 FKKYKELLSLS
-257 KVFKHTE
+257 KIFKHMNS
-264 IGDFGTN
+264 GDFGTN
-271 HANDLKKALENDR
+271 HADDLKKALENDR
-284 FFKANHSLMIAGE
+284 FFKADHSLMIAGE
-297 EIKDYNKLSEI
+297 EITNYQKLSDI
-308 FEEEKNK
+308 FENEKNR
-315 ILNNESL
+315 ILNNEEL
-322 KNSFANIE
+322 KESFDKIE

-338 LRAFKDAI
+338 LKAFKDSI
-346 SGDNTLLIEL
+346 NKDNTLLTEL
-356 LDYDSFREK
+356 LDYDSFRKK
-365 VLFSYLKQSI
+365 VLFSYLKQVI
-375 QNVRSLVGLY
+375 QNVKSLVELY
-385 REKKPEIEEIIKQAN
+385 REKKPKIEEIIKQAN

-432 LNEETAQ
+432 LNKDTAQ
-439 FGFIFFDDN
+439 FRFIFSDNN
-448 QDVNVQK
+448 QDMNVQK
-455 EDLQKHLSGGEK
+455 EDLQKHLSWGEK

-510 YLNDLQECGQF
+510 YLIDLQECKQF

-531 FYRTLASRLGIPR
+531 FYRTLESRLDIPR
-544 EQIKMIRKNDAR
+544 EQIKMIRKNNAR
-556 EIIFENGG
+556 EIIFEKGG
-564 YLKDFVKHIKDSQE
+564 YLKSFIKWIRDSE
-578 DKDFFA
+578 DDKDFFT

-612 LHIKKDTKNIQIQD
+612 LHMKEDTKNIQIQD

-675 NKIIFSMAIRL
+675 NKIILSMAIRL
-686 KSEEWMLNKLNQEF
+686 KAEEWMLNKLNQEF
-700 ESTNNQTRELY
+700 KSEKNQTRELY
-711 DAIKKELSDDEKRI
+711 DATKKELSDDEKRV

-747 LDISLDHLYT
+747 LDTPLDHLYT